1 MECTLYTWVYSFTMV
16 MMYYTT
22 VVRTPQFVVS
32 WTVCNLFFSP
42 LCIQRST
49 RGAVEDEVV
58 RCSAEKQPEMPR
70 FQSSNQMYFLMF
82 KPWIP
87 KNCFGFFGISLAK
100 KSWPWAYCGG
110 VKPPNPTFSF
120 PKRRE
125 RVWKVVTHAPNILGT
140 FLAPKDMKG
149 AWTSG
154 VGERWWG

>member
-32 WTVCNLFFSP
+32 WTVCNFFFSP

-58 RCSAEKQPEMPR
+58 RCSTEKQPEMPR
-70 FQSSNQMYFLMF
+70 FQSANQMYFLTF

-87 KNCFGFFGISLAK
+87 KTASAFFNLLRK
-100 KSWPWAYCGG
+100 KRRPWACCGG
-110 VKPPNPTFSF
+110 VKPQIPP
-120 PKRRE
+120 PKSQKKSDFE
-125 RVWKVVTHAPNILGT
+125 GGDTCSKYFGNFLGT
-140 FLAPKDMKG
+140 QRY
-149 AWTSG
+149 
-154 VGERWWG
+154 ERSLDLRCGWEVMG

>member
-22 VVRTPQFVVS
+22 VVRTPQCFVS

-58 RCSAEKQPEMPR
+58 RCSTEKQPEMPR
-70 FQSSNQMYFLMF
+70 FQSSNQMYFLVF

-87 KNCFGFFGISLAK
+87 KNCFGFFGISLGK
-100 KSWPWAYCGG
+100 KIALYGLWRG
-110 VKPPNPTFSF
+110 KTQNPTFSF
-120 PKRRE
+120 PKE
-125 RVWKVVTHAPNILGT
+125 GSDFEGGDTCSKYFGNFLGT
-140 FLAPKDMKG
+140 QRY
-149 AWTSG
+149 
-154 VGERWWG
+154 ERSLDLRCGWEVMG

>member
-58 RCSAEKQPEMPR
+58 RCSTEKQPEMPR
-70 FQSSNQMYFLMF
+70 FQSSNHMYFLMF
-82 KPWIP
+82 KHWIP
-87 KNCFGFFGISLAK
+87 KTASAFFNLLRKKMPCMLWRSKTPKSHLFFPKK
-100 KSWPWAYCGG
+100 KSDSEGG
-110 VKPPNPTFSF
+110 DTCSKYFGNF
-120 PKRRE
+120 
-125 RVWKVVTHAPNILGT
+125 LGT
-140 FLAPKDMKG
+140 QRY
-149 AWTSG
+149 
-154 VGERWWG
+154 ERSLDLRYGWEVMG